1 MRDISSVRFFC
12 LLMLSALLLS
22 GCAAGWMQ
30 QRFDYLHKV
39 AVKAHAERDT
49 IMHHAET
56 LFANQQVSITES
68 LSDSVFENTVVSKAT
83 KLKNAVSFARNE
95 SSRILRSHPS
105 LMRKVQPHSS
115 MASAELENSIFLFLL
130 LFFGSLLLFAFL
142 LFWAIGEQK
151 GCLAAAI
158 AVIGFLFEI
167 SLFIFVLDSMV

>member
-1 MRDISSVRFFC
+1 MRNLSSVRNFC
-12 LLMLSALLLS
+12 LLMMSALLLS

-39 AVKAHAERDT
+39 AVKAHTERDT
-49 IMHHAET
+49 IMLHAET
-56 LFANQQVSITES
+56 LFANQQVLTKES
-68 LSDSVFENTVVSKAT
+68 QPDSTFGKIVESKAT
-83 KLKNAVSFARNE
+83 TLKKAVSFARTE

-115 MASAELENSIFLFLL
+115 MASAEQENSIFLFLL
-130 LFFGSLLLFAFL
+130 IFFGSLLQFAFL
-142 LFWAIGEQK
+142 VVWAIGEQK
-151 GCLAAAI
+151 GCLAVAI